1 MEWRGE
7 GIVLEMRPHGESGAV
22 LEVFTESRGRHA
34 GLVHGGQSRRMRP
47 VLQPGNRVALEWH
60 GRLENQ
66 LGRFAVEPLEN
77 VAARLMDDALALAAL
92 QSLTGL
98 LLFTLPER
106 QPHAGLYR
114 RSLGVIGAMGR
125 VAEWPQ
131 LYLLWELALLEEM
144 GFGLDLS
151 RCAVTGRRE
160 GLTHVSPRTGRA
172 VTREGAGN
180 WTDRLLPLPP
190 VLLGEPAAHLGEIAA
205 GLEITG
211 HFLLHHLAPA
221 LGNRPLPPARE
232 RFVTRL
238 VRARDGGM

>member
-7 GIVLEMRPHGESGAV
+7 GIVLEMRPHGEGGAV
-22 LEVFTESRGRHA
+22 LEVFTEGHGRHA

-60 GRLENQ
+60 GRLESH

-77 VAARLMDDALALAAL
+77 VAARLLDDPLALAAL
-92 QSLTGL
+92 RSLTSL
-98 LLFTLPER
+98 LAFTLPER

-114 RSLGVIGAMGR
+114 RTAGVIGAIGR
-125 VAEWPQ
+125 VDEWPQ

-144 GFGLDLS
+144 GFGLDLG

-160 GLTHVSPRTGRA
+160 GLAFVSPKTGRA
-172 VTREGAGN
+172 VTREGAGG

-190 VLLGEPAAHLGEIAA
+190 VLLGEPAVNPGEVAA

-211 HFLLHHLAPA
+211 HFLTHHLAPA

-232 RFVTRL
+232 RFAARL
-238 VRARDGGM
+238 KRAADGSA